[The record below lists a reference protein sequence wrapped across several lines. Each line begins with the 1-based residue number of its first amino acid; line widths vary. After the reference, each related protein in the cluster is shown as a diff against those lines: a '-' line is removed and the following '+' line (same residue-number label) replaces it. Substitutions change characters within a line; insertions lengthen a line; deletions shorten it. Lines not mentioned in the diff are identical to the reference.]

1 MKKCFGY
8 TRVSSVKQGEGVSLE
23 AQREAIQ
30 AFADRHDIEIV
41 EWFEEKVTAAKGG
54 RPTFNRMLKLLKAR
68 KAEGLVI
75 HKIDRSARNFADWAR
90 IGELSDTGID
100 IHFAT
105 ESLDFRSRGGRLTAD
120 IQAVIAA
127 DYIRNLR
134 DETIKGIEGRLKQG
148 LYPFK
153 APIGYLNN
161 GGGKPKTPD
170 PGRAHHVQDAFRL
183 YATGQYSLMSLLAE
197 MQRRGFQSE
206 TGRPIKK
213 HVFETMLSNP
223 FYCGI
228 VRIKGTGATYQG
240 IHEPLISVELFEH
253 VQAIK
258 DNKCGKKLTR
268 RDHLFRGL
276 FRCGHC
282 GGAMIPELQKGHV
295 YYRCHARA
303 CPTKCVR
310 EEAIEKAVQD
320 RLSSIRLT
328 DQDIEKVVAWFESYI
343 AGLRSEEVVGTLE
356 AQLAQIDQRMDRLTD
371 AYVDGMIDQ
380 DTFQRRRER
389 LMFDRRR
396 LTEQRD
402 NRTSALPNPDQL
414 AQILELAKSL
424 PATYE
429 RADGAGKRQILETA
443 TSNRSV
449 RGKEVEIEPSDW
461 VAEVENLAS
470 TPFGD
475 PVRGT
480 SRTGEG
486 ASQHL
491 CERLSKIGMKL
502 QVRTS

>member
-1 MKKCFGY
+1 
-8 TRVSSVKQGEGVSLE
+8 
-23 AQREAIQ
+23 
-30 AFADRHDIEIV
+30 
-41 EWFEEKVTAAKGG
+41 
-54 RPTFNRMLKLLKAR
+54 
-68 KAEGLVI
+68 
-75 HKIDRSARNFADWAR
+75 
-90 IGELSDTGID
+90 
-100 IHFAT
+100 
-105 ESLDFRSRGGRLTAD
+105 
-120 IQAVIAA
+120 
-127 DYIRNLR
+127 
-134 DETIKGIEGRLKQG
+134 
-148 LYPFK
+148 
-153 APIGYLNN
+153 
-161 GGGKPKTPD
+161 
-170 PGRAHHVQDAFRL
+170 
-183 YATGQYSLMSLLAE
+183 
-197 MQRRGFQSE
+197 
-206 TGRPIKK
+206 
-213 HVFETMLSNP
+213 
-223 FYCGI
+223 
-228 VRIKGTGATYQG
+228 
-240 IHEPLISVELFEH
+240 
-253 VQAIK
+253 
-258 DNKCGKKLTR
+258 
-268 RDHLFRGL
+268 
-276 FRCGHC
+276 
-282 GGAMIPELQKGHV
+282 MIPELQKGHV